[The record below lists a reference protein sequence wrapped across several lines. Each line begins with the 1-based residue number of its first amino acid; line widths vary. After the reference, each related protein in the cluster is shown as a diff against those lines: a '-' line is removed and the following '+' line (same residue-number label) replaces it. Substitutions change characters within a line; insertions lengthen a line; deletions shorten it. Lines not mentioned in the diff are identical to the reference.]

1 MYSEQLKTLQSI
13 QEAQLQATRD
23 LNNSFLY
30 ANSGIDAAMSS
41 ISSIGKD
48 LNEMGNSLLNH
59 FNLK

>member
-41 ISSIGKD
+41 IGKD
-48 LNEMGNSLLNH
+48 LNEMENSLLNLC
-59 FNLK
+59 NLK